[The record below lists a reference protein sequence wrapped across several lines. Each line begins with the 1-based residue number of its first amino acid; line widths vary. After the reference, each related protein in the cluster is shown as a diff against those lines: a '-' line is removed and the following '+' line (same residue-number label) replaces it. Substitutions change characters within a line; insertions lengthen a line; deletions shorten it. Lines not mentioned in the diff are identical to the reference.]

1 MLSITNYQNL
11 VRPMQ
16 WLVVALVFLLFLRI
30 ARAVI
35 VEARPVGGIGSGSR
49 RRGARLKAL
58 EGPGLSEETFS
69 LAKDATIGRASTC
82 DVSIPADSFAS
93 TVHARIAFDEDGL
106 YIEDLGSTNGTYV
119 NAERVAGRTSL
130 RRGDTV
136 QVGESVFEVT
146 R

>member
-1 MLSITNYQNL
+1 MLLAADYQGL

-16 WLVVALVFLLFLRI
+16 WLVVALVFLFFLRI
-30 ARAVI
+30 ARAVV
-35 VEARPVGGIGSGSR
+35 VEARPVGGVGSGSR
-49 RRGARLKAL
+49 RRGGRLRVL
-58 EGPGLSEETFS
+58 EGPGLADEFFS
-69 LAKDATIGRASTC
+69 LARDVTIGRSSTC
-82 DVSIPADSFAS
+82 DVSVPADTFAS

-106 YIEDLGSTNGTYV
+106 YIEDLGSTNGTFV

-130 RRGDTV
+130 RRGDTI

>member
-1 MLSITNYQNL
+1 MLSITNYQSL

-16 WLVVALVFLLFLRI
+16 WLVVALVFLFFLRI

-58 EGPGLSEETFS
+58 EGRGLAEETFS